1 MEVFT
6 DVRSRAMELITI
18 LNRRHRFRG
27 FVYHGARF
35 TSDQK
40 RQIRAR
46 MRSAAIC
53 SRRHQPAP
61 GNDQLPERGF
71 GSSRCGDSSYF
82 CTLCDASIAPLRR
95 VVVAEVPQGDVVPKS
110 ETYMFLA
117 CCGAPFR

>member
-35 TSDQK
+35 TSDHK
-40 RQIRAR
+40 SIEVRPR

-53 SRRHQPAP
+53 SRCHQPAP
-61 GNDQLPERGF
+61 GNDQLPERGLELIPL
-71 GSSRCGDSSYF
+71 CGF
-82 CTLCDASIAPLRR
+82 
-95 VVVAEVPQGDVVPKS
+95 
-110 ETYMFLA
+110 FLFLLYA
-117 CCGAPFR
+117 M